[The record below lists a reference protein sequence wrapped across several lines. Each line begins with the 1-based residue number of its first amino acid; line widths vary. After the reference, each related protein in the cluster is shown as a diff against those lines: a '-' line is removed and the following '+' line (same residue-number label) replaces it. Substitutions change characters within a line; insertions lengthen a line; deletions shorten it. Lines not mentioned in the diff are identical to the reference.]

1 MGRHQGTQRR
11 KRKVFRVH
19 ARGAFARSMA
29 SQLDANGINFH
40 LLEQLPEGSFVIPLG
55 TTSDTE
61 TTSEQSD

>member
-1 MGRHQGTQRR
+1 
-11 KRKVFRVH
+11 
-19 ARGAFARSMA
+19 MA